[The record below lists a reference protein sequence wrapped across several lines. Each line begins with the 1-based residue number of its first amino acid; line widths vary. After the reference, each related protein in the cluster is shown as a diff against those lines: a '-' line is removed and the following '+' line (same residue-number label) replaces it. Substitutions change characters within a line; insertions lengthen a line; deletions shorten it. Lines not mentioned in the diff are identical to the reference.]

1 MTRILTE
8 LSAALRAHADGL
20 HASEAA
26 AELLIAHASWLRR
39 DDFLSQFMHT
49 GTGLTSGVPMAAI
62 DWPQAITALD
72 AGHLPSSGGENR
84 MLRIIA
90 SLADGIPVS
99 LRDTLAGLDTANV
112 SRVAAAVRHAGGQK

>member
-1 MTRILTE
+1 MTRTPAQLN
-8 LSAALRAHADGL
+8 AALRAQAEGL

-39 DDFLSQFMHT
+39 DDFLSQFMRA
-49 GTGLTSGVPMAAI
+49 GTGLTSGIPMAAI

-72 AGHLPSSGGENR
+72 AGHLPSSSGENR

-99 LRDTLAGLDTANV
+99 LRDTLTGLDTANV
-112 SRVAAAVRHAGGQK
+112 SRVATAVRHAGGQK